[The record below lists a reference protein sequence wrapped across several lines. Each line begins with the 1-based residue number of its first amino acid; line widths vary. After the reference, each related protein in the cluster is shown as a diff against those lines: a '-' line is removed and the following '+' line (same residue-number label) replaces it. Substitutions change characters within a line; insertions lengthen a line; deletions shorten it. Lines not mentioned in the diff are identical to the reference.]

1 MKDARKTILEIAPYA
16 KEWVVAGLVDAMP
29 AVIERA
35 KLKTP
40 LRLAHFLAQLA
51 HESAGF
57 KTTEEYASGAAYEG
71 RRDLGNTQPGDGR
84 RFKGRGL
91 IQVTGRHNYRRMSRA
106 LGQDFEAN
114 PELLRRFPAA
124 AITGAIFWDDHR
136 LNDYAD
142 ADNILTV
149 TRRIN
154 GGTNGLDD
162 RRLYLARAKKV
173 LGLRK

>member
-1 MKDARKTILEIAPYA
+1 MRDWARVIKTMAPNA
-16 KEWVVAGLVDAMP
+16 AGWIVNGLVDAMP
-29 AVIERA
+29 SLIARA
-35 KLKTP
+35 KLTTD

-57 KTTEEYASGAAYEG
+57 RTTEEYASGSAYEG
-71 RRDLGNTQPGDGR
+71 RRDLGNVRPGDGK

-106 LGQDFEAN
+106 LAKDFEAN
-114 PELLRRFPAA
+114 PELLRRFPDAA
-124 AITGAIFWDDHR
+124 LTGAIFWDDHR

-142 ADNILTV
+142 KDNILTI

-154 GGTNGLDD
+154 GGTNGFDD
-162 RRLYLARAKKV
+162 RRLYLGRAKRA
-173 LGLRK
+173 LAAHR

>member
-1 MKDARKTILEIAPYA
+1 MRDWTKVIRAMAPSA
-16 KEWVVAGLVDAMP
+16 AGWIVAGLSDAMP
-29 AVIERA
+29 RLIARA
-35 KLKTP
+35 KLTTD
-40 LRLAHFLAQLA
+40 LRLAHFLAQIA

-71 RRDLGNTQPGDGR
+71 RRDLGNTQRGDGR

-91 IQVTGRHNYRRMSRA
+91 IQVTGRHNARRMSKV
-106 LGQDFEAN
+106 LGPDFEAN
-114 PELLRRFPAA
+114 PILLQKFPWAA
-124 AITGAIFWDDHR
+124 ETAAVFWDDHR

-142 ADNILTV
+142 ADNVLTI

-162 RRLYLARAKKV
+162 RKLYLARAKRALAAHK
-173 LGLRK
+173 

>member
-1 MKDARKTILEIAPYA
+1 MRDWASVIRFMAPNAAGWIIA
-16 KEWVVAGLVDAMP
+16 GIVDAMP
-29 AVIERA
+29 RVIARA
-35 KLKTP
+35 KLTTD

-57 KTTEEYASGAAYEG
+57 KTTEEYASGSAYEG

-91 IQVTGRHNYRRMSRA
+91 IQVTGRHNARRMSKV
-106 LGQDFEAN
+106 LGPDFDAN
-114 PELLRRFPAA
+114 PELLRRFPWAA
-124 AITGAIFWDDHR
+124 DTAAVFWDDHR

-154 GGTNGLDD
+154 GGTNGLED
-162 RRLYLARAKKV
+162 RKLYLGRAKRALASFK
-173 LGLRK
+173 

>member
-1 MKDARKTILEIAPYA
+1 MRDWNHIIKSIAPHA
-16 KEWVVAGLVDAMP
+16 ADWIVLGLVDAIP
-29 AVIERA
+29 AVIEHA
-35 KLKTP
+35 KLTTN

-57 KTTEEYASGAAYEG
+57 RTTEEYASGSAYEG
-71 RRDLGNTQPGDGR
+71 RRDLGNVKPGDGR

-91 IQVTGRHNYRRMSRA
+91 IQVTGRANARRMSRA
-106 LGQDFEAN
+106 LGIDFEAN

-124 AITGAIFWDDHR
+124 ALTAAIYWDDHR

-142 ADNILTV
+142 ADNILTI

-162 RRLYLARAKKV
+162 RKLYLARAKRALAGSK
-173 LGLRK
+173 

>member
-1 MKDARKTILEIAPYA
+1 MRNWASVIRAMTPNAAGWI
-16 KEWVVAGLVDAMP
+16 VAGIVDTMP
-29 AVIERA
+29 AAIERA
-35 KLKTP
+35 KLTTDI
-40 LRLAHFLAQLA
+40 RIAHFLAQLA

-57 KTTEEYASGAAYEG
+57 KTTEEYASGAAYES

-91 IQVTGRHNYRRMSRA
+91 IQVTGRHNARRMSKV
-106 LGQDFEAN
+106 LGQDFEGN
-114 PELLRRFPAA
+114 PELLRRFPWAMLTAA
-124 AITGAIFWDDHR
+124 VFWDDHR

-154 GGTNGLDD
+154 GGTNGLAD
-162 RRLYLARAKKV
+162 RKLYLGRAKRALAANK
-173 LGLRK
+173 